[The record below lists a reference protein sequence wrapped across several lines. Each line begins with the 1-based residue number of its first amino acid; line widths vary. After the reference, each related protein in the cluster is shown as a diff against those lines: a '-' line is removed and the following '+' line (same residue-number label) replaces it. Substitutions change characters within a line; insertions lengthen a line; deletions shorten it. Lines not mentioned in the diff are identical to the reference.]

1 MQIWAAE
8 LSAKLIILLVLV
20 AHACDMDAALAWKS
34 TFCSRILLS
43 QPEDKLTPFG
53 LNIFDVQ
60 AKSEAAKQGKW
71 LLVNL
76 QSTTEF
82 ASYMVRM

>member
-1 MQIWAAE
+1 MFLPNSSNIN
-8 LSAKLIILLVLV
+8 
-20 AHACDMDAALAWKS
+20 CALAWKCAVIKLIDTVLFTHS
-34 TFCSRILLS
+34 LKSRF
-43 QPEDKLTPFG
+43 EDKLTSFG
-53 LNIFDVQ
+53 LQILDMQ

-82 ASYMVRM
+82 ASYMVRT